1 MKRSLSY
8 FIVLTIFIVFNSGC
22 QQAKEKI
29 PPENKAVQEV
39 EEIKEYPSV
48 CIWDDASVRAKPTV
62 KSQRVSALALGEKV
76 VWLGKAELDPAD
88 NKRNYLKIR
97 LSDGSVGWASE
108 MALVTEANP
117 AAVVKEAPVCIRPDL
132 LTVTDARME
141 PMDIIAVTNTEGE
154 WLEIVG
160 EEKQKKGWIQS
171 QLVSLKDEDV
181 ALALLARKV
190 LAADDDEL
198 KKEKIE
204 SVLDNPAFTSSV
216 FRSVLEAG
224 LKELSPDEIFPY
236 EIKKLS
242 SGLVAYYPING
253 NANDE
258 SGNNLHGSAYQAS
271 LTTDINGIPDKA
283 FLFNGLQGG
292 HISVSNNAALNLGK
306 TGSISLWVNIHSY
319 DNRGNGIYWY
329 ILGKGIRGLWTTD
342 GYCIFYHNSDKVIY
356 GVLEN
361 KKQRHTFDKV
371 SFGKPSP
378 NEWHHLVMVWDG
390 SLLKAYIDGQLFGAP
405 VKQTIVP
412 PETTDNLIIGKK
424 PSSKP
429 DGYFGGLLDQIRLYN
444 RALTEE
450 EIMTLYKTRL

>member
-108 MALVTEANP
+108 MAVVTGANP

-132 LTVTDARME
+132 LTVTEAKME
-141 PMDIIAVTNTEGE
+141 PMDIIAVINTEGD
-154 WLEIVG
+154 WLKMVG
-160 EEKQKKGWIQS
+160 EEKVKAGWIQS
-171 QLVSLKDEDV
+171 EMVSENNDDI
-181 ALALLARKV
+181 ALALMARKI
-190 LAADDDEL
+190 LEEEDAKL

-204 SVLDNPAFTSSV
+204 SILNNLAFANST
-216 FRSVLEAG
+216 FRRDLEIK
-224 LKELSPDEIFPY
+224 LKKLAPDEIFSH
-236 EIKKLS
+236 EIEKLD
-242 SGLVAYYPING
+242 SGLIAYYPFSG

-258 SGNNLHGSAYQAS
+258 SGNDLNGVKLNAYLVA
-271 LTTDINGIPDKA
+271 DINGKVDNA
-283 FLFNGLQGG
+283 YMLNGASGG
-292 HISVSNNAALNLGK
+292 GFISVNNAPDLNLGK
-306 TGSISLWVNIHSY
+306 IGSISLFINVRSHLKKKHKI
-319 DNRGNGIYWY
+319 DWY
-329 ILGKGIRGLWTTD
+329 ILGKGIRSLYLHE
-342 GYCIFYHNSDKVIY
+342 GYCIYISTINNNIY
-356 GVLEN
+356 GVIMN
-361 KKQRHTFDKV
+361 RKQPISFNRI
-371 SFGKPSP
+371 SFGQPTDGV
-378 NEWHHLVMVWDG
+378 WHHLVMVWDG
-390 SLLKAYIDGQLFGAP
+390 DFLKAYFDGKIYGRP
-405 VKQTIVP
+405 VRQTVIP
-412 PETTDNLIIGKK
+412 AENTDNLIIGK
-424 PSSKP
+424 PSRQP
-429 DGYFGGLLDQIRLYN
+429 EGYFELLVDQIRLYN

-450 EIMTLYKTRL
+450 DIITLYKTRL